1 MAAVGEAPEHGSG
14 LGVERQEKDLRKLAR
29 ERGYEVANVY
39 TDNDVSA
46 SDPNVKRPA
55 YERMLADV
63 AAGSIDIV
71 LAWDDDR
78 LVRQPRDLERFFE
91 VLDNAGATYATT
103 STTVDVATGEGM
115 LIARIKGAVAAEEVR
130 KLSRRSQCKRAKRI
144 ASATNSAMRSCPGRS
159 SRPPSAAVTRPSPT
173 ATSAAFTSGSM
184 GSSVAAGGRHD
195 VVVDR

>member
-130 KLSRRSQCKRAKRI
+130 KLSRRSQRKHQELAERGLPAGAATG
-144 ASATNSAMRSCPGRS
+144 ASAIPASGPSGSRSARS
-159 SRPPSAAVTRPSPT
+159 S
-173 ATSAAFTSGSM
+173 ATSPAAGTM
-184 GSSVAAGGRHD
+184 GSQ
-195 VVVDR
+195 